1 MPLAANDL
9 IPFVA
14 VGAAA
19 VTALSTVAGVRLAN
33 QAAERQL
40 KLRLQYQ
47 DDKDQKEALRN
58 RLEELYQL
66 VNTWAGEIVIH
77 HTTYRKVMH
86 GELTYNQAL
95 DLTIDRE
102 QFVGSTRLFTLAELY
117 FPESHAMLEDI
128 KNIRDE
134 LSRIQDEYK
143 EQYRDIGSASDGA
156 KYSKLLTQRLM
167 DFNKA
172 INSYKLSLANH
183 ARKV

>member
-1 MPLAANDL
+1 MALTVNDL
-9 IPFVA
+9 IPFVV
-14 VGAAA
+14 VGASA
-19 VTALSTVAGVRLAN
+19 VTALSTVAGIRLAN
-33 QAAERQL
+33 QASERQL
-40 KLRLQYQ
+40 KLRLQHQ

-66 VNTWAGEIVIH
+66 VDIWAGKFVIH

-95 DLTIDRE
+95 DLAIDRE
-102 QFVGSTRLFTLAELY
+102 QFDVARLFTLAELY
-117 FPESHAMLEDI
+117 FPESHKILEDI

-143 EQYRDIGSASDGA
+143 EQYRDIGPSSDGA
-156 KYSKLLTQRLM
+156 KYSKVLTLRLM

-172 INSYKLSLANH
+172 IDSYKSSLANY